1 MFSSIKNLKSQIS
14 HCKLPEVPHPFST
27 PSTAFVLFN
36 EMMPTAW
43 WRKKRSQ
50 LGTKPAR
57 MHHCTQDFPGSWLRK
72 SFDRNLSNYA
82 WNNAAQEGKGLQ
94 FITWPL
100 EKLWGCPRVT
110 KKRDIGFKFIHP
122 YYLYCTICRKW
133 WDWTECLPFWILP
146 RELHEVWT
154 MEFVSFKPLQKRKSR
169 VICYASPYFTNKRW
183 KHITSIISPIITFKS
198 VYIYIV

>member
-1 MFSSIKNLKSQIS
+1 MFSSIKTSSPKSQIANCLRYPTHFLHRPRHLFCS
-14 HCKLPEVPHPFST
+14 MRWCQLPGDEK
-27 PSTAFVLFN
+27 
-36 EMMPTAW
+36 W
-43 WRKKRSQ
+43 SQ

-72 SFDRNLSNYA
+72 SFDRNLTNYA

-100 EKLWGCPRVT
+100 EELWGCPRVT

-122 YYLYCTICRKW
+122 HYLHCTICRNW

-183 KHITSIISPIITFKS
+183 KHIMSIISPIITFKS
-198 VYIYIV
+198 VYIV